1 MYPDLHCCI
10 TELLLVTKDLLD
22 LGSKVNPIRLYGPLQ

>member
-10 TELLLVTKDLLD
+10 TELLMVTKDLLD
-22 LGSKVNPIRLYGPLQ
+22 LGSKVNAI